1 MGFVEAIS
9 SCFNNYV
16 GFEGRAPRSEY
27 WFWVL
32 FVVIVSAVLRGVG
45 HVLSGGVFLSGIFDL
60 VVFLPGLAVAV
71 RRMHDVDKSGWF
83 LLVGFIPVIGW
94 LVLLYFAVQPGTP
107 GPNRFGPPVLTI

>member
-16 GFEGRAPRSEY
+16 GFEGRAARSEY

-32 FVVIVSAVLRGVG
+32 FVVVASAVLRGVG
-45 HVLSGGVFLSGIFDL
+45 HVLFGGPFLSAIFHL
-60 VVFLPGLAVAV
+60 AVLLPGLAVAV

-83 LLVGFIPVIGW
+83 LLIGFIPLIGW
-94 LVLLYFAVQPGTP
+94 LVLLYFAVQPGTS
-107 GPNRFGPPVLTI
+107 GPNRFGPPALRI